1 MRMTRAFRRSTA
13 LVAGLAAVLALSAC
27 GADDSAD
34 DEDAGA
40 TTLEVTDEFPI
51 SIEHA
56 FGTTEITEE
65 PKRVA
70 TWGWGSTEA
79 AIASGVYPVAIAE
92 QLWTVGK
99 GNLLPWVEEAY
110 DEKGVEHP
118 TLLPDDGSGATVPYD
133 EFIAAKPDLILAPYS
148 GITEEQYKKLSEIA
162 PTVAYPEAP
171 WTTTWQDTITITAKA
186 LGRSAH
192 GDEILADIDTFLADE
207 AEKHPEFAGRKIAAL
222 YPGPNAMSL
231 YTELDPRLA
240 ILTKLGFDVAPS
252 VAELDTSDGGFY
264 YDLSYEKVDA
274 IDADVVVTYFDDD
287 AQAAAFLKDQKALAI
302 PAVKGGNVAQVVGRE
317 HISAVSPP
325 TALSFQWAGGMPELV
340 KLLSEAVAE

>member
-1 MRMTRAFRRSTA
+1 MRTTRAFRRITA
-13 LVAGLAAVLALSAC
+13 LVAGMATMLALAAC
-27 GADDSAD
+27 GQESDGA
-34 DEDAGA
+34 EKDAGT
-40 TTLEVTDEFPI
+40 TTLEVTDDFPI
-51 SIEHA
+51 TIEHA
-56 FGTTEITEE
+56 FGSTEITEE

-110 DEKGVEHP
+110 DAKGVEHP
-118 TLLPDDGSGATVPYD
+118 TLLPDDGSGSTVPYD

-148 GITEEQYKKLSEIA
+148 GITEEQYDKLAEIA

-192 GDEILADIDTFLADE
+192 GERILGDIDAFLADE
-207 AEKHPEFAGRKIAAL
+207 AEKHPEFAGKTIAAL
-222 YPGPNAMSL
+222 YPGPNAISP

-252 VAELDTSDGGFY
+252 IAELDTSDGGFFY
-264 YDLSYEKVDA
+264 ELSWEEADK
-274 IDADVVVTYFDDD
+274 IDADVAVTYFDDD
-287 AQAAAFLKDQKALAI
+287 AQAAAFLEDQKALAI
-302 PAVKGGNVAQVVGRE
+302 PAVKDGTVAQVVGRE
-317 HISAVSPP
+317 RISAVSPP
-325 TALSFQWAGGMPELV
+325 TALSFQWAGGMPELIE
-340 KLLSEAVAE
+340 LLADVVE

>member
-13 LVAGLAAVLALSAC
+13 LVAGMATVMALAAC
-27 GADDSAD
+27 GQESDDK
-34 DEDAGA
+34 DAG
-40 TTLEVTDEFPI
+40 TSTLEVTDSFPI
-51 SIEHA
+51 TIKHA
-56 FGTTEITEE
+56 FGETVVEEE
-65 PKRVA
+65 PLRVA

-110 DEKGVEHP
+110 DAKGVEHP
-118 TLLPDDGSGATVPYD
+118 SLLPDDGTGSTVPYD

-148 GITEEQYKKLSEIA
+148 GITEEQFDKLNEIA
-162 PTVAYPEAP
+162 PTVAYPEAA

-192 GDEILADIDTFLADE
+192 GATILEEIDSFLADE
-207 AEKHPEFAGRKIAAL
+207 AEKHPEFADKTIAAL
-222 YPGPNAMSL
+222 YPGPNVISP

-240 ILTKLGFDVAPS
+240 ILTKLGFSVAPS
-252 VAELDTSDGGFY
+252 IAELDTSDGGFFY
-264 YDLSYEKVDA
+264 ELSYEEADK

-287 AQAAAFLKDQKALAI
+287 EQAAAFLKDQKALAI
-302 PAVKGGNVAQVVGRE
+302 PAVKDGNVAQVVGRE
-317 HISAVSPP
+317 RISAVSPP
-325 TALSFQWAGGMPELV
+325 TALSFKWAGGMPELV
-340 KLLSEAVAE
+340 EKLAAAVE

>member
-1 MRMTRAFRRSTA
+1 MRITRAFRRSTA
-13 LVAGLAAVLALSAC
+13 LVAGLTTVLALSAC
-27 GADDSAD
+27 GQEDTDQ
-34 DEDAGA
+34 DAGE
-40 TTLEVTDEFPI
+40 TTQEVTDEFPI

-79 AIASGVYPVAIAE
+79 SIAAGVYPVAIAE
-92 QLWTVGK
+92 QIWTVGE

-110 DEKGVEHP
+110 DAEGVEHP

-186 LGRSAH
+186 LGRSAQ
-192 GDEILADIDTFLADE
+192 GEKVLGDIDTYLADE
-207 AEKHPEFAGRKIAAL
+207 AKKHPEFADRTIAAL
-222 YPGPNAMSL
+222 YPGPNTISP

-240 ILTKLGFDVAPS
+240 ILTKLGFSVAPS
-252 VAELDTSDGGFY
+252 IAKLDTSKGGFY
-264 YDLSYEKVDA
+264 YELSWEEADK
-274 IDADVVVTYFDDD
+274 IDADVAVTYFDDD

-302 PAVKGGNVAQVVGRE
+302 PAVKNGAVAQVVGRE
-317 HISAVSPP
+317 RISAVSPP
-325 TALSFQWAGGMPELV
+325 TALSFQWSGGMPELIE
-340 KLLSEAVAE
+340 KLAAAVAK

>member
-1 MRMTRAFRRSTA
+1 MRTTRAFRRGTA

-27 GADDSAD
+27 GQDDSAD
-34 DEDAGA
+34 DKDAGT
-40 TTLEVTDEFPI
+40 TTLEVTDEFPL

-110 DEKGVEHP
+110 DEKGVDHP
-118 TLLPDDGSGATVPYD
+118 TLLPDDGTGATVPYD

-162 PTVAYPEAP
+162 PTVAYPEAA
-171 WTTTWQDTITITAKA
+171 WTTTWQDTIKITAKA

-192 GDEILADIDTFLADE
+192 GDKILADIDTFLADE
-207 AEKHPEFAGRKIAAL
+207 AEKHPEFEGKTIAAL
-222 YPGPNAMSL
+222 YPGPNAISP

-240 ILTKLGFDVAPS
+240 ILTKLGFSVAPS
-252 VAELDTSDGGFY
+252 IAELDTSEGGFY
-264 YDLSYEKVDA
+264 YELSWEEADK
-274 IDADVVVTYFDDD
+274 IDADVAVTYFDDD
-287 AQAAAFLKDQKALAI
+287 TQAAAFLKDQKALAI
-302 PAVKGGNVAQVVGRE
+302 PAVKNGNVAQVVGRE
-317 HISAVSPP
+317 RISAVSPP
-325 TALSFQWAGGMPELV
+325 TALSFQWAGGMPELI

>member
-1 MRMTRAFRRSTA
+1 MRTTRAFRRGTA
-13 LVAGLAAVLALSAC
+13 LVAGLAAVLSLAAC
-27 GADDSAD
+27 GQEDSGD
-34 DEDAGA
+34 DEAGE
-40 TTLEVTDEFPI
+40 TTLEVTDEFPVT
-51 SIEHA
+51 IEHA
-56 FGTTEITEE
+56 FGETVVDEE
-65 PKRVA
+65 PLRVA

-110 DEKGVEHP
+110 DAEGVEHP
-118 TLLPDDGSGATVPYD
+118 TLLPDDGTGATVPYD

-148 GITEEQYKKLSEIA
+148 GITEEQFDQLNEIA

-171 WTTTWQDTITITAKA
+171 WTTTWQDTIKITAQA
-186 LGRSAH
+186 LGRSEH
-192 GDEILADIDTFLADE
+192 GDTILEEIDTYLADE
-207 AEKHPEFAGRKIAAL
+207 AEKHPEFDGRTIAAL
-222 YPGPNAMSL
+222 YPGPNVISP

-264 YDLSYEKVDA
+264 YELSYEEADK

-287 AQAAAFLKDQKALAI
+287 TQAAAFLEDQKALAI
-302 PAVKGGNVAQVVGRE
+302 PAVKDGHVAQVVGRE
-317 HISAVSPP
+317 RISAVSPP
-325 TALSFQWAGGMPELV
+325 TALSFKWAGGMPELV
-340 KLLSEAVAE
+340 KLLADSVPQ

>member
-13 LVAGLAAVLALSAC
+13 LVAGMATVMALAAC
-27 GADDSAD
+27 GQESDDK
-34 DEDAGA
+34 DAG
-40 TTLEVTDEFPI
+40 TSTLEVTDSFPI
-51 SIEHA
+51 TIEHA
-56 FGTTEITEE
+56 FGETVVEEE
-65 PKRVA
+65 PLRVA

-110 DEKGVEHP
+110 DAEGVEHP
-118 TLLPDDGSGATVPYD
+118 SLLPDDGTGSTVPYD

-148 GITEEQYKKLSEIA
+148 GITEEQFDKLNEIA
-162 PTVAYPEAP
+162 PTVAYPEAA

-192 GDEILADIDTFLADE
+192 GDTILEEIDTFLADE
-207 AEKHPEFAGRKIAAL
+207 AEQHPEFADKTIAAL
-222 YPGPNAMSL
+222 YPGPNVISP

-240 ILTKLGFDVAPS
+240 ILTKLGFSVAPS
-252 VAELDTSDGGFY
+252 IAELDTSDGGFFY
-264 YDLSYEKVDA
+264 ELSYEEADK

-287 AQAAAFLKDQKALAI
+287 EQAAAFLEDQKALAI
-302 PAVKGGNVAQVVGRE
+302 PAVKDGNVAQVVGRE
-317 HISAVSPP
+317 RISAVSPP
-325 TALSFQWAGGMPELV
+325 TALSFKWAGGMPELV
-340 KLLSEAVAE
+340 EKLAAAVE

>member
-1 MRMTRAFRRSTA
+1 MRTRAFRRTTA
-13 LVAGLAAVLALSAC
+13 LVAGLATVLALAAC
-27 GADDSAD
+27 GQESDDKDS
-34 DEDAGA
+34 GT
-40 TTLEVTDEFPI
+40 TTLDVTDSFPI
-51 SIEHA
+51 TIEHA
-56 FGTTEITEE
+56 FGKTEIKEE

-110 DEKGVEHP
+110 DAKGVDHP

-148 GITEEQYKKLSEIA
+148 GITEEQFKKLNEIA
-162 PTVAYPEAP
+162 PTVAYPEAA
-171 WTTTWQDTITITAKA
+171 WTTTWQDTIKITAKA
-186 LGRSAH
+186 LGRSSH
-192 GDEILADIDTFLADE
+192 GDKILADIDTFLADE
-207 AEKHPEFAGRKIAAL
+207 ARKHPEFDGKKIAAL
-222 YPGPNAMSL
+222 YPAPSTLSL

-252 VAELDTSDGGFY
+252 VAKLDTSKGGFY
-264 YDLSYEKVDA
+264 FDMSYEKVDE

-302 PAVKGGNVAQVVGRE
+302 PAVKDGGVAQVVGRTR
-317 HISAVSPP
+317 ISAVSPP

-340 KLLSEAVAE
+340 KLLAEASAK

>member
-1 MRMTRAFRRSTA
+1 MRTRAFRRTTA
-13 LVAGLAAVLALSAC
+13 LVAGMATVLTLAAC
-27 GADDSAD
+27 GQESDDKDS
-34 DEDAGA
+34 GT
-40 TTLEVTDEFPI
+40 TTLDVTDTFPI
-51 SIEHA
+51 TIEHA

-65 PKRVA
+65 PQRVA

-110 DEKGVEHP
+110 DAKGVEHP
-118 TLLPDDGSGATVPYD
+118 ALLPDDGSGATVPYD

-148 GITEEQYKKLSEIA
+148 GITEDQFKQLNEIA
-162 PTVAYPEAP
+162 PTVAYPDAA
-171 WTTTWQDTITITAKA
+171 WTTTWQDTIKITAKA

-192 GDEILADIDTFLADE
+192 GDKILADIDSFLADE
-207 AEKHPEFAGRKIAAL
+207 AEKHPEFADKTIAAL
-222 YPGPNAMSL
+222 YPGPSTISP

-264 YDLSYEKVDA
+264 YELSWEQADK

-287 AQAAAFLKDQKALAI
+287 KQAGAFLKDQKALAI
-302 PAVKGGNVAQVVGRE
+302 PAVKDGGVAQVVGRTR
-317 HISAVSPP
+317 ISAVSPP
-325 TALSFQWAGGMPELV
+325 TALSFKWSGGMPELI
-340 KLLSEAVAE
+340 KLLAEASSK

>member
-1 MRMTRAFRRSTA
+1 MRTRAFRRTTA
-13 LVAGLAAVLALSAC
+13 LVAGLATVLALAAC
-27 GADDSAD
+27 GQESDDKDS
-34 DEDAGA
+34 GT
-40 TTLEVTDEFPI
+40 TTLEVTDSFPI
-51 SIEHA
+51 TIEHA
-56 FGTTEITEE
+56 FGKTEIKEE

-110 DEKGVEHP
+110 DAKGVDHP

-148 GITEEQYKKLSEIA
+148 GITEDQFKKLNEIA
-162 PTVAYPEAP
+162 PTVAYPEAA
-171 WTTTWQDTITITAKA
+171 WTTTWQDTIKITAKA

-192 GDEILADIDTFLADE
+192 GDTILGDIDTFLADE
-207 AEKHPEFAGRKIAAL
+207 AKKHPEFDGKKIAAL
-222 YPGPNAMSL
+222 YPAPSTLSL

-252 VAELDTSDGGFY
+252 VAKLDTSKGGFY
-264 YDLSYEKVDA
+264 FDMSYEKVDE

-287 AQAAAFLKDQKALAI
+287 TQAAAFLKDQKALAI
-302 PAVKGGNVAQVVGRE
+302 PAVKDGGVAQVVGRTR
-317 HISAVSPP
+317 ISAVSPP
-325 TALSFQWAGGMPELV
+325 TALSFQWAGGMPELI
-340 KLLSEAVAE
+340 KLLAEASAR

>member
-1 MRMTRAFRRSTA
+1 MRTRAFRRTTA
-13 LVAGLAAVLALSAC
+13 LVAGMATVLALAAC
-27 GADDSAD
+27 GQESDDKDS
-34 DEDAGA
+34 GA
-40 TTLEVTDEFPI
+40 TTLGVTDTFPI
-51 SIEHA
+51 TIDHA

-110 DEKGVEHP
+110 DAKGVDHP

-148 GITEEQYKKLSEIA
+148 GITEDQFKQLNEIA
-162 PTVAYPEAP
+162 PTVAYPDAA
-171 WTTTWQDTITITAKA
+171 WTTTWQDTIKITAKA

-192 GDEILADIDTFLADE
+192 GDKILADIDSFLADE
-207 AEKHPEFAGRKIAAL
+207 AEKHPEFADKTIAAL
-222 YPGPNAMSL
+222 YPGPSTISP

-240 ILTKLGFDVAPS
+240 ILTKLGFKVAPS
-252 VAELDTSDGGFY
+252 IAELDTSDGGFY
-264 YDLSYEKVDA
+264 YELSWEEADK

-287 AQAAAFLKDQKALAI
+287 AQAGAFLKDQKALAI
-302 PAVKGGNVAQVVGRE
+302 PAVKDGGVAQVVGRTR
-317 HISAVSPP
+317 ISAVSPP
-325 TALSFQWAGGMPELV
+325 TALSFKWAGGMPELV
-340 KLLSEAVAE
+340 KLLAEASSK

>member
-1 MRMTRAFRRSTA
+1 MRTRAFRRTTA
-13 LVAGLAAVLALSAC
+13 LVAGLATVLALAAC
-27 GADDSAD
+27 GQESDDKDS
-34 DEDAGA
+34 GT
-40 TTLEVTDEFPI
+40 TTLEATDSFPI
-51 SIEHA
+51 TIEHA
-56 FGTTEITEE
+56 FGKTEITEE
-65 PKRVA
+65 PQRVA

-110 DEKGVEHP
+110 DAEGVEHP

-148 GITEEQYKKLSEIA
+148 GITEDQFKKLNEIA
-162 PTVAYPEAP
+162 PTVAYPEAA
-171 WTTTWQDTITITAKA
+171 WTTTWQDTIKITAKA

-192 GDEILADIDTFLADE
+192 GDKILADIDTFLADE
-207 AEKHPEFAGRKIAAL
+207 AEKHPEFDGKKVAAL
-222 YPGPNAMSL
+222 YPAPAAISL

-252 VAELDTSDGGFY
+252 VAKLDTSKGGFY
-264 YDLSYEKVDA
+264 FDMSYEKVDE

-302 PAVKGGNVAQVVGRE
+302 PAVKDGGVAQVIGRTR
-317 HISAVSPP
+317 ISAVSPP

-340 KLLSEAVAE
+340 KLLAEASAQ

>member
-1 MRMTRAFRRSTA
+1 MRTRAFRRTTA
-13 LVAGLAAVLALSAC
+13 LVAALATTLSLAAC
-27 GADDSAD
+27 GQESDDD
-34 DEDAGA
+34 KDAGT
-40 TTLEVTDEFPI
+40 TTLEVTDTFPVTI
-51 SIEHA
+51 KHA
-56 FGTTEITEE
+56 FGETEVKEE

-110 DEKGVEHP
+110 DAKGVDHP

-148 GITEEQYKKLSEIA
+148 GITKEQFTKLNEIA
-162 PTVAYPEAP
+162 PTVAYPEAA
-171 WTTTWQDTITITAKA
+171 WTTTWQDTITITASA

-192 GDEILADIDTFLADE
+192 GDKILADIDSFLADE
-207 AEKHPEFAGRKIAAL
+207 AEKHPEFADQTIAAL
-222 YPGPNAMSL
+222 YPGPNTISP

-264 YDLSYEKVDA
+264 YELSWEQADK

-302 PAVKGGNVAQVVGRE
+302 PAVKDGGVAQVVGRTR
-317 HISAVSPP
+317 ISAVSPP
-325 TALSFQWAGGMPELV
+325 TALSFQWAGGMPELI
-340 KLLSEAVAE
+340 KLLAEASAK

>member
-27 GADDSAD
+27 GSDDGGD
-34 DEDAGA
+34 DKDAGA

-51 SIEHA
+51 TIEHA

-99 GNLLPWVEEAY
+99 GNLLPWVKEAY
-110 DEKGVEHP
+110 DEEGIDHP
-118 TLLPDDGSGATVPYD
+118 TLLPDDGTGATVPYD

-148 GITEEQYKKLSEIA
+148 GITKEQYEQLAEIA

-171 WTTTWQDTITITAKA
+171 WTTTWQDTITITAQA
-186 LGRSAH
+186 LGRSEH
-192 GDEILADIDTFLADE
+192 GQTILDEIDTYLADQ
-207 AEKHPEFAGRKIAAL
+207 AEEHPEFEGKTIAAL
-222 YPGPNAMSL
+222 YPGPNSVSP

-264 YDLSYEKVDA
+264 YELSWEEVDK

-287 AQAAAFLKDQKALAI
+287 KQAAAFLEDQKALAI
-302 PAVKGGNVAQVVGRE
+302 PAVKNGSVAQVVGRE
-317 HISAVSPP
+317 KISAVSPP
-325 TALSFQWAGGMPELV
+325 TALSFKWAGGMPELV
-340 KLLSEAVAE
+340 TLLSEAVAD